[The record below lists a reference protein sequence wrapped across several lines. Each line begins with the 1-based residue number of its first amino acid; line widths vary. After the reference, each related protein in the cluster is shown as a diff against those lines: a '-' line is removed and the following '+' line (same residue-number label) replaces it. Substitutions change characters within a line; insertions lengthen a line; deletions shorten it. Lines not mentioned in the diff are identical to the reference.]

1 MKIARSDGQ
10 ERDIPF
16 ITSSIL
22 NTYLQCKYSFYE
34 QYIMNDGFKSY
45 RHDEDGEAIYLTFGT
60 MVHETIQDFWESSE
74 LRTINLLLKLY
85 ESKIEKFAFTDRS
98 YIKLGYEMM
107 HNFFSYLLHKA
118 PKRKGIASELS
129 FNVKLKGVPLHGT
142 MDRVFYLGNG
152 IYEIED
158 YKTSKWLPT
167 QDEVDDNIQLSMYDL
182 VFSSEVMKRYWYKG
196 IKPKAILLSLH
207 FLRHGEV
214 IHTER
219 SDDDRRFTLNYFRMI
234 YNQMRRLDVS
244 KFVPCPNNLC
254 TFCECETCPYYQ
266 SVLDASDSD
275 EVKAMRTDYDLSDVA
290 EQISYHQA
298 LNARIKILSTEA
310 DNVYGEIC
318 DVLKESES
326 VVKVGDTEYFMGQ
339 SGSRYVNVDKAVKVL
354 EDHGLWQPMDF
365 IGSLPIGKLER
376 MLKDHPDVWDEL
388 ERKAIVFHYKNPQ
401 LKSRKV
407 RRSKLF

>member
-1 MKIARSDGQ
+1 MRTKSNG

-22 NTYLQCKYSFYE
+22 NSYLQCKYSFYE
-34 QYIMNDGFKSY
+34 QYIVNDGFKSY

-60 MVHETIQDFWESSE
+60 MMHETIEDFWGSTEA
-74 LRTINLLLKLY
+74 RTINLLLKLY

-98 YIKLGYEMM
+98 YIKLGYEMV
-107 HNFFSYLLHKA
+107 HNFFDYLLHKA
-118 PKRKGIASELS
+118 PKRKGVASELS
-129 FNVKLKGVPLHGT
+129 FKVKLKGVPLHGT
-142 MDRVFYLGNG
+142 IDRVWYLGNG

-158 YKTSKWLPT
+158 YKTSKWMPT

-182 VFSSEVMKRYWYKG
+182 VFSSKVMERYWYKG

-207 FLRHGEV
+207 FLRYGEV

-219 SDDDRRFTLNYFRMI
+219 TEEQRAFTLNYFRMM
-234 YNQMRRLDVS
+234 YNQMRRLDDS

-254 TFCECETCPYYQ
+254 TFCDSETCPYYQ

-275 EVKAMRTDYDLSDVA
+275 ETKTMKQGYDLSDVA
-290 EQISYHQA
+290 EQIAYHNELA
-298 LNARIKILSTEA
+298 SRIKILNAEA
-310 DNVYGEIC
+310 DSVYGEIC
-318 DVLKESES
+318 AALKESES

-339 SGSRYVNVDKAVKVL
+339 SGSRFVNVDRAVKIL
-354 EDHGLWQPMDF
+354 QAHDLWEPMDF

-376 MLKDHPDVWDEL
+376 MLRDYPDVWEEL

-401 LKSRKV
+401 LKTRKAK
-407 RRSKLF
+407 RKGLF